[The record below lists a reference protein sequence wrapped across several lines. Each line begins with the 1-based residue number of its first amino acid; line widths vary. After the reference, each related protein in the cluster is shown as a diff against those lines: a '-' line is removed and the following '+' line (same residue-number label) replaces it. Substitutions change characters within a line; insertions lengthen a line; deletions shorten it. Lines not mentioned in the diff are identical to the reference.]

1 VNNFVFEENP
11 MAEWRVHPRL
21 EFGIK
26 VVNKSNDE
34 TGVMKDISVGGCYIN
49 KSEGF
54 SLLPINTRVPLAFE
68 IPGEDEYEDIYIEVD
83 GKVVYHGK
91 AGEGMGINFIMMEST
106 AANVINGFVK
116 AYL

>member
-1 VNNFVFEENP
+1 